1 MMAEV
6 QKTKKIP
13 MSHLELVKQK
23 DGSRKAVLTHT
34 VDEIPDL
41 GREHDMCNVCG
52 WSTYPEC
59 MKECRAYLPPDEQR
73 RLANEDRAAGRR

>member
-1 MMAEV
+1 MAEV

-23 DGSRKAVLTHT
+23 DGSQKAVLTHT

-41 GREHDMCNVCG
+41 GRDHDMCNICG
-52 WSTYPEC
+52 RSTYPEC
-59 MKECRAYLPPDEQR
+59 MKGCRKYLPPDEQR
-73 RLANEDRAAGRR
+73 RLADEDRAAGRR